1 MNNDLVNT
9 PFSARYAPRGMVCS
23 TDHLASGAGVALL
36 RKGGSAADAAI
47 GASAVLAVTSQH
59 MCGVGGDLWALVH
72 VPGQPRPFALNA
84 SGRSGSGADIK
95 TITADALSS
104 MPFHKDPRSVPVP
117 GCVDGWLALH
127 QKFGRLPLE
136 EVLADAITL
145 ASDGFP
151 ISAECA
157 LATEV
162 LEGVEYAD
170 DYLREGMPKVGKLIK
185 RPGLGKILEGLTS
198 GNRETF
204 YLGAFGQELMDFGR
218 GEYHP
223 EDLSQSQAE
232 WVVPLSVDAFGHK
245 IWGLP
250 PNSQGY
256 LCLAAAWI
264 ADQIGVPRAA
274 DHPDFWHL
282 LVEASLQAAYDR
294 PDVLH
299 EHADGPLLLAPSRLA
314 PRAGDIRLDEI
325 ASLPTAANHGDTIY
339 LNAIDES
346 RMGVSLIQSNASGW
360 GALVFL
366 PETGVSLHNR
376 GIGFSV
382 DPASRAAYGPKRR
395 PPHTLAPTLVE
406 DSAAQLVALVGTM
419 GGDSQPQIVLQLL
432 ARLLV
437 AGQDPAQ
444 ALAARRWRLSG
455 AQSNGFNTWAD
466 PSEVFL
472 EVEDVEPQLVE
483 NLATRGHKIRS
494 LGANHSAFGHA
505 HIIKVEG
512 GVLVG
517 AAEPRVST
525 SAAIAH

>member
-1 MNNDLVNT
+1 MKDLINT
-9 PFSARYAPRGMVCS
+9 PFSARHARNGMVCS
-23 TDHLASGAGVALL
+23 TDHLASSTGVALL
-36 RKGGSAADAAI
+36 RKGGSAADAAV

-72 VPGQPRPFALNA
+72 VPGEPRPFALNA
-84 SGRSGSGADIK
+84 SGRSGSGADLN
-95 TITADALSS
+95 TIGADGLSS

-127 QKFGRLPLE
+127 EKFGRLSLE
-136 EVLADAITL
+136 EVLADAVSL

-157 LATEV
+157 LATEA
-162 LEGVEYAD
+162 LKGVDYAG
-170 DYLREGMPKVGKLIK
+170 DYLRKGTPEIGQVIK
-185 RPGLGKILEGLTS
+185 RPGLGQVLKDLAG

-204 YLGAFGQELMDFGR
+204 YLGTFGQELIDFGR
-218 GEYHP
+218 GEYRP
-223 EDLSQSQAE
+223 EDLSQSQAD
-232 WVVPLSVDAFGHK
+232 WVNPLSVDAFGHR

-264 ADQIGVPRAA
+264 AEQVGVPSDT

-282 LVEASLQAAYDR
+282 LAEASLQAAYDR
-294 PDVLH
+294 QEVLH
-299 EHADGPLLLAPSRLA
+299 EHADGSLLLDSSRLA
-314 PRAGDIRLDEI
+314 PRAAAIRMDGT
-325 ASLPTAANHGDTIY
+325 ASLPTATDYGDTIY
-339 LNAIDES
+339 LNAVDEH

-366 PETGVSLHNR
+366 PETGISLHNR

-382 DPASRAAYGPKRR
+382 DPTSGAAYGPRRR

-406 DSAAQLVALVGTM
+406 DSASQLVALVGTM

-437 AGQDPAQ
+437 ARQNPAQ
-444 ALAARRWRLSG
+444 ALAAKRWRLSG
-455 AQSNGFNTWAD
+455 VQSNGFNTWAD
-466 PSEVFL
+466 PSEVVL
-472 EVEDVEPQLVE
+472 DVEGVDTRLVE
-483 NLATRGHKIRS
+483 ELEARGHKVRS
-494 LGANHSAFGHA
+494 LTPNHSGFGHA
-505 HIIKVEG
+505 HIIQVNG
-512 GVLVG
+512 DVLTG

-525 SAAIAH
+525 SAAVAH